1 MEKVNIGII
10 GCGRIA
16 QDQTAS
22 AIQLKNT
29 RVAAVCDKNKEAA
42 ETFAKKF
49 GIPKVYTEYEK
60 MLSDPEI
67 QAVYNC
73 TPNFLHA
80 KVAIDAARAKK
91 HVLTQKPFANTLEE
105 ANEICKAAEANKIIL
120 QAAFFERF
128 RGYCAGIKR
137 CIDEGKIGEVLM
149 IKAQMS
155 HEGIGK
161 FYHPRTEWFSDTKLA
176 GGGCLADMGAHHLDL
191 MRWFAGSEV
200 DIIDAQIGFSKD
212 WKTETNAIVNMTFKN
227 GVMAQGHWSFSTIA
241 PDGVCYDKF
250 EIYGDKG
257 TIFVT
262 CDSKEEPS
270 IRLVQ
275 KGDNHWNEYAYEEV
289 DGFYG
294 MEEHFANCILED
306 KTPIT
311 SGKDGICSVKTI
323 LAAYESARTGQRQK
337 L

>member
-1 MEKVNIGII
+1 
-10 GCGRIA
+10 
-16 QDQTAS
+16 
-22 AIQLKNT
+22 
-29 RVAAVCDKNKEAA
+29 
-42 ETFAKKF
+42 
-49 GIPKVYTEYEK
+49 
-60 MLSDPEI
+60 
-67 QAVYNC
+67 
-73 TPNFLHA
+73 
-80 KVAIDAARAKK
+80 
-91 HVLTQKPFANTLEE
+91 
-105 ANEICKAAEANKIIL
+105 
-120 QAAFFERF
+120 
-128 RGYCAGIKR
+128 
-137 CIDEGKIGEVLM
+137 M

-212 WKTETNAIVNMTFKN
+212 WNTETNAIVNMTFKN